1 VKRQTAARSPVS
13 ARIKAVLAGALVLG
27 VGGSMTVAAWTD
39 DTYAQGSFGTS
50 VFDVESN
57 VSKPYVAAGTW
68 SDAATGPG
76 STLVFNAAA
85 MSPTV
90 SFYAPIAIRTKTNS
104 TSGSV
109 ALLAPT
115 LTGSSALNAAMQYRA
130 VRLAGS
136 ETCSVAAFTA
146 GAVYMVGNAT
156 TYSPLA
162 TGQNTGVT
170 NTLTAATSTAAG
182 VPTQFCLEVR
192 LPSGAANT
200 LQGQT
205 AVATWQFASVSN
217 E

>member
-1 VKRQTAARSPVS
+1 
-13 ARIKAVLAGALVLG
+13 
-27 VGGSMTVAAWTD
+27 MTVAAWTD
-39 DTYAQGSFGTS
+39 DIYAQGSFGTS

-57 VSKPYVAAGTW
+57 VSKPYSVAGPW
-68 SDAATGPG
+68 SDAATPPG

-104 TSGSV
+104 TSGTV
-109 ALLAPT
+109 TLPAPT
-115 LTGSSALNAAMQYRA
+115 LTGSSPLTGAMQYRA
-130 VRLAGS
+130 VRS
-136 ETCSVAAFTA
+136 DTCSVAAFTA
-146 GAVYMVGNAT
+146 GAVYVVGNAT

-170 NTLTAATSTAAG
+170 NTLAAATSTAAG

-205 AVATWQFASVSN
+205 AVATWQFTSVSN